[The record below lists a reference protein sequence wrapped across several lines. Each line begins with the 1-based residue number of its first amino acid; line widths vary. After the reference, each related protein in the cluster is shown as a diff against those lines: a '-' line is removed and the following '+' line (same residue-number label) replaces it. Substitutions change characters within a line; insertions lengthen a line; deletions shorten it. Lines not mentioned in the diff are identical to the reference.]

1 MMVNQFRLTHARVLA
16 FTERRFVS
24 ERGMASPRQLAGQ
37 CTGQALTASRV
48 NSVISNCTGR
58 AVYRDKRAGQQ
69 GHWGAEVLADT
80 SPDIAQ
86 ATAGCH
92 FTEV

>member
-1 MMVNQFRLTHARVLA
+1 MLAVQAGITKAFPVHILVQPLA

-24 ERGMASPRQLAGQ
+24 ERGMVSPRQLVGQ

-58 AVYRDKRAGQQ
+58 AVFCRKLEPLGR
-69 GHWGAEVLADT
+69 LA
-80 SPDIAQ
+80 P
-86 ATAGCH
+86 
-92 FTEV
+92 